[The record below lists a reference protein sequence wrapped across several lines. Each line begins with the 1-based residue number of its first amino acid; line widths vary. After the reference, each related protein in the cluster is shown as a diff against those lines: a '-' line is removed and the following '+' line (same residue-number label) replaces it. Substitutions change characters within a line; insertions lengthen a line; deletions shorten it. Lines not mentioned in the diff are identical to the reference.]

1 MNISE
6 LFKNSFKYPT
16 KDWGKV
22 LILGLLIIGLFILMI
37 IAGISLLFAQAI
49 PIAIIFVI
57 ALIFAIIVGLIYS
70 GYGLSVI
77 RETIFNKNVA
87 IDDQEESLPEFKWSD
102 NIVDGLKVLVL
113 NIVYM
118 IIPVIIT
125 LVFAYALG
133 VFSEFAS
140 INQSLNIYNQTG
152 AYLPNSI
159 ATGYM
164 VSNGYAVA
172 IVNTVAAIL
181 SVIFSLFAFI
191 AMAKLAESGKL
202 GSIIKFREIN
212 DTISRIG
219 WGNYIV
225 WFILLYIIVV
235 VISFIAA
242 LIIFIPIIGFII
254 YLLII
259 PSFLTLFQS
268 RSIGLIYNEANN

>member
-37 IAGISLLFAQAI
+37 ISGISLLFAQAI

-87 IDDQEESLPEFKWSD
+87 IDDQEESLPEFKWSE

-125 LVFAYALG
+125 LVLAYALG

-181 SVIFSLFAFI
+181 SVVFSLFAFI

-202 GSIIKFREIN
+202 GSLVHTSVYNRSCYFFYSCSNYFHSNNWFHYLFIN
-212 DTISRIG
+212 NSTFLD
-219 WGNYIV
+219 
-225 WFILLYIIVV
+225 
-235 VISFIAA
+235 
-242 LIIFIPIIGFII
+242 FIPIKINWFDI
-254 YLLII
+254 
-259 PSFLTLFQS
+259 Q
-268 RSIGLIYNEANN
+268 

>member
-37 IAGISLLFAQAI
+37 IAGISLLFAQVI

-125 LVFAYALG
+125 LVLAYALG

-268 RSIGLIYNEANN
+268 RSIGLIYNEADN

>member
-37 IAGISLLFAQAI
+37 IAGISLVFAQAI
-49 PIAIIFVI
+49 PIAIVFVI

-87 IDDQEESLPEFKWSD
+87 IDDQEESLPEFKWSE

-125 LVFAYALG
+125 LILAYALG

-159 ATGYM
+159 AAGYM

-181 SVIFSLFAFI
+181 SVVFSLFAFI

-202 GSIIKFREIN
+202 GSIIKFREIT

-219 WGNYIV
+219 WGDYIV

-259 PSFLTLFQS
+259 PPFLTLFQS
-268 RSIGLIYNEANN
+268 RSIGLIYNEADN

>member
-37 IAGISLLFAQAI
+37 ISGISLLFAQAI

-87 IDDQEESLPEFKWSD
+87 IDDQEESLPEFKWSE

-125 LVFAYALG
+125 LVLAYALG

-181 SVIFSLFAFI
+181 SVVFSLFAFI

-202 GSIIKFREIN
+202 GSIIKFREIT

-219 WGNYIV
+219 WGDYIV
-225 WFILLYIIVV
+225 WFILLYIIIV

-259 PSFLTLFQS
+259 PPFLTLFQS
-268 RSIGLIYNEANN
+268 RSIGLIYNEADN